1 MKQLSGADA
10 MFLQFERDNNHMHV
24 ASLAI
29 YDPSTA
35 PTGGVRFKDVL
46 RFFTSRVAQ
55 FPQFRRRL
63 VTLPLSLD
71 RPYWIEDATIDV
83 EFHVRHIAVPH
94 PGDWRQLC
102 IQVARLHSRPLDRS
116 KPLWEAY
123 VIEGLHNV
131 PGVPPGSFALY
142 TKMHHA
148 IVDGESGTELMKA
161 LHSLSPDPIDLD
173 ADDVEEVR
181 YYADREPTGVELYSR
196 ALVQNL
202 EKLPSLAKFSLQ
214 TARKIAALGVGQV
227 GKFASDSGSGLQAVK
242 ALLSGDMSPLMSMLP
257 PTTRFS
263 GTVSAHR
270 VFEAVGLPLADFK
283 TIREQ
288 VGDVTVND
296 LFLAI
301 VGGALRTYLSSKNE
315 LPDASMIAMVP
326 LTLRGADK
334 GGDRGNQVG
343 FTAMSVHTEIADPI
357 ERLREIHAG
366 AQTSKEISDALGKE
380 LARDLLEHLPNVV
393 THNLL
398 RNVKL
403 PGVGLVV
410 SNVRGPDVP
419 LYMAGARLVNYVPIS
434 IAVDGMGLN
443 VTGFSYSGVMRI
455 CAISCRDMLPDPAY
469 FAECLSR
476 AFEDLKQAAADLGV
490 ERDTPRLAKRARP
503 ARKPRAS
510 RATAKTPRGRRKPKA
525 SLA

>member
-10 MFLQFERDNNHMHV
+10 MFLQFERGNNHMHV

-46 RFFTSRVAQ
+46 RFFTSRVEQ

-63 VTLPLSLD
+63 VTLPFSLD
-71 RPYWIEDATIDV
+71 RPYWIEDAAIDV
-83 EFHVRHIAVPH
+83 EFHVRHVAVPH

-102 IQVARLHSRPLDRS
+102 IQVARIHSRPLDRS

-142 TKMHHA
+142 TKMHHS

-161 LHSLSPDPIDLD
+161 LHSLTPEPLDIDAMD
-173 ADDVEEVR
+173 ADVAR

-196 ALVQNL
+196 ALVHNL
-202 EKLPSLAKFSLQ
+202 EKVPSLAKFSLG
-214 TARKIAALGVGQV
+214 TARKLATLGAGQV
-227 GKFASDSGSGLQAVK
+227 GKMAAEGGSGLQTIK
-242 ALLSGDMSPLMSMLP
+242 TLLSGDLSPLLSMLP
-257 PTTRFS
+257 PKTRFS
-263 GTVSAHR
+263 GEVSAHR

-283 TIREQ
+283 VIREQ

-301 VGGALRTYLSSKNE
+301 VGGALRRYLTDKKE

-343 FTAMSVHTEIADPI
+343 FTAMPVHTEIADPL
-357 ERLREIHAG
+357 ERLHAIRAG
-366 AQTSKEISDALGKE
+366 AQTAKSVTDAIGKE

-393 THNLL
+393 THTLL

-403 PGVGLVV
+403 PGVGLIV

-419 LYMAGARLVNYVPIS
+419 LYMAGARLVNYAPIS

-443 VTGFSYSGVMRI
+443 VTGFSYAGTMWI
-455 CAISCRDMLPDPAY
+455 CAVSCRDMLPDPAF
-469 FAECLSR
+469 FAECLNRSF
-476 AFEDLKQAAADLGV
+476 ADLKAAAAAAVAAPGPV
-490 ERDTPRLAKRARP
+490 RIAKPSPRRAVRAAAARP
-503 ARKPRAS
+503 AARKS
-510 RATAKTPRGRRKPKA
+510 RRKA
-525 SLA
+525 AAG